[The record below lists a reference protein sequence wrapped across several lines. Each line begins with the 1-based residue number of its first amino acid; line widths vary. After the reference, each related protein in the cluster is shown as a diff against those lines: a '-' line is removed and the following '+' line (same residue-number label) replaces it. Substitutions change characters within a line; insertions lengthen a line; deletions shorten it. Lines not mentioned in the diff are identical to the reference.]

1 MPGLLATAVLLALA
15 FARAARLLQ
24 DQVALRA
31 SLHSQTRYFSAL
43 AADSSDAVVVLDRQG
58 GLTHDS
64 AELARLLGEHQP
76 VPAGTKLID
85 VAVLID
91 RDEVEALLGRALGTE
106 GSVVAA
112 ELGSRVD
119 SDRPRWFSVRMVGL
133 TEDPDVAGVVVTVH
147 EVTDRILAQREIAH
161 NALHDGLPAWP
172 TARCSTTGS
181 TRPCA
186 VPSRSFRRLARRPL
200 RRPGPVQGR
209 QRQPRSRLRRPAAP
223 GDRGAL
229 PHRRPDGGH
238 GRPARRR
245 RVRDPARAGAA
256 GR

>member
-1 MPGLLATAVLLALA
+1 M
-15 FARAARLLQ
+15 
-24 DQVALRA
+24 
-31 SLHSQTRYFSAL
+31 
-43 AADSSDAVVVLDRQG
+43 VVLDRQG

-64 AELARLLGEHQP
+64 AELARVLGEDRP

-91 RDEVEALLGRALGTE
+91 RDEVEALLGRALGPE

-161 NALHDGLPAWP
+161 NALHDGPTGLANRALFDDRLDQALRRAEPIVPATGPSSSTSTW
-172 TARCSTTGS
+172 TGSRTSTTATVTPPATSCSRRPRRASSPQSGRGTRSPGS
-181 TRPCA
+181 AGTS
-186 VPSRSFRRLARRPL
+186 SRSCSGRGGRPL
-200 RRPGPVQGR
+200 RPTR
-209 QRQPRSRLRRPAAP
+209 
-223 GDRGAL
+223 
-229 PHRRPDGGH
+229 
-238 GRPARRR
+238 
-245 RVRDPARAGAA
+245 
-256 GR
+256 